1 MSVNPGLIVHPNS
14 HNDTTPAAASAPACR
29 KYLMPDIR
37 TVGVLTSGGDCA
49 GLNAVIRAV
58 TYHAVQVYG
67 WRVLGIQ
74 DSTLGLLERPL
85 RYRELQLN
93 TFDGRL
99 LRESG
104 TFLGTTSKDNPLQT
118 RLPDGTIRD
127 RTQDF
132 ADGVRE
138 LGLDALI
145 VIGGDGSMRILS
157 QLCERAK
164 IGMVGVPK
172 TIDNDVHGT
181 DWSVG
186 FATALS
192 VVTESL
198 DRLQPTAASHHR
210 VMILEVMGRDAGHI
224 ALNGG
229 IAGGADIILIPEL
242 PYSIDGVMQRIRQ
255 TLAEGRSHVMVVVAE
270 GVKTPDGRQL
280 SVKHSSGQ
288 TSYGGIGHYLA
299 EQIAPHTSAEV
310 RVTVLGH
317 LQRGGTPSARDRL
330 LASSFGVR
338 AVELVA
344 EGRFSR
350 MVAWRDRGVIDV
362 PLSEVTIGSRA
373 LDPDDPLIR
382 TARGLGIY
390 VGER

>member
-1 MSVNPGLIVHPNS
+1 M
-14 HNDTTPAAASAPACR
+14 PAI
-29 KYLMPDIR
+29 KTI
-37 TVGVLTSGGDCA
+37 GVLTSGGDCA

-58 TYHAVQVYG
+58 TYHAVQIYG
-67 WRVLGIQ
+67 WRVVGIQ
-74 DSTLGLLERPL
+74 DSTLGLIERPL
-85 RYRELQLN
+85 RYQELRLN

-104 TFLGTTSKDNPLQT
+104 TFLGTTSKDNPLHV
-118 RLPDGTIRD
+118 RMPDGSLRD
-127 RTQDF
+127 RTPDF
-132 ADGVRE
+132 AEGVRQ

-157 QLCERAK
+157 QLCERAR

-192 VVTESL
+192 VVTEAL

-229 IAGGADIILIPEL
+229 IAGGAEVILIPEL
-242 PYSIDGVMQRIRQ
+242 PYTIDGIMHRIRQ
-255 TLAEGRSHVMVVVAE
+255 TLSEGRSHVMVIAAE
-270 GVKTPDGRQL
+270 GVKTLDGRKL
-280 SVKHSSGQ
+280 SVQHAGGQ
-288 TSYGGIGHYLA
+288 SSYGGIGHYLA
-299 EQIAPHTSAEV
+299 TQIAPHTTADV

-338 AVELVA
+338 AVELA
-344 EGRFSR
+344 AAGRFGR
-350 MVAWRDRGVIDV
+350 MVAWRDRGVVDV
-362 PLSEVTIGSRA
+362 PLSEVTIGARA

-390 VGER
+390 VGG

>member
-1 MSVNPGLIVHPNS
+1 MRMAGVKTI
-14 HNDTTPAAASAPACR
+14 
-29 KYLMPDIR
+29 
-37 TVGVLTSGGDCA
+37 GVLTSGGDCA

-67 WRVLGIQ
+67 WKVVGIQ
-74 DSTLGLLERPL
+74 DSTLGLMDRPL
-85 RYRELQLN
+85 RYQELRLN

-104 TFLGTTSKDNPLQT
+104 TFLGTTSKDNPLQA
-118 RLPDGTIRD
+118 RMPDGSLRD
-127 RTQDF
+127 RTPDF
-132 ADGVRE
+132 AEGVRQ
-138 LGLDALI
+138 LGLDALV

-157 QLCERAK
+157 QLCERAQ

-192 VVTESL
+192 VVTEAL
-198 DRLQPTAASHHR
+198 DRLQPTAQSHHR

-229 IAGGADIILIPEL
+229 IAGGADVILIPEL
-242 PYSIDGVMQRIRQ
+242 PYTIDGVMNRIRQ
-255 TLAEGRSHVMVVVAE
+255 TLSEGRSHAMVVIAE
-270 GVKTPDGRQL
+270 GVNTLEGAKL
-280 SVKHSSGQ
+280 SVRHAGGQ
-288 TSYGGIGHYLA
+288 TSYGGAGYYLA
-299 EQIAPHTSAEV
+299 EQIAPHTRADV

-344 EGRFSR
+344 EGRFGR

-362 PLSEVTIGSRA
+362 PLSEVTIGARA
-373 LDPDDPLIR
+373 LDPGDPLIR

-390 VGER
+390 VGG

>member
-1 MSVNPGLIVHPNS
+1 
-14 HNDTTPAAASAPACR
+14 
-29 KYLMPDIR
+29 MPEIK
-37 TVGVLTSGGDCA
+37 TIGVLTSGGDCA
-49 GLNAVIRAV
+49 GLNAVVRAV

-67 WRVLGIQ
+67 WKVVGIQ
-74 DSTLGLLERPL
+74 DSTLGLIERPL
-85 RYRELQLN
+85 RYQELRLN

-104 TFLGTTSKDNPLQT
+104 TFLGTTSKDDPLHV
-118 RLPDGTIRD
+118 RMPDGTIRD
-127 RTQDF
+127 RTPDF
-132 ADGVRE
+132 AEGVRQ
-138 LGLDALI
+138 LGLDALV

-157 QLCERAK
+157 QLCERAQ

-186 FATALS
+186 FSTALS
-192 VVTESL
+192 VVTEAL

-210 VMILEVMGRDAGHI
+210 VMILEVMGRDTGHI

-229 IAGGADIILIPEL
+229 IAGGADVILIPEL
-242 PYSIDGVMQRIRQ
+242 PYTIDGVMKRIRQ
-255 TLAEGRSHVMVVVAE
+255 TLSEGRSHAMVVIAE
-270 GVKTPDGRQL
+270 GVRTADGKKL
-280 SVKHSSGQ
+280 SVQHAGGQ
-288 TSYGGIGHYLA
+288 SSYGGIGHYLA
-299 EQIAPHTSAEV
+299 TQISPHTRADV

-344 EGRFSR
+344 ERQFGR

-362 PLSEVTIGSRA
+362 PLSEVTIGARA
-373 LDPDDPLIR
+373 LDPNDPLIR

-390 VGER
+390 VGG